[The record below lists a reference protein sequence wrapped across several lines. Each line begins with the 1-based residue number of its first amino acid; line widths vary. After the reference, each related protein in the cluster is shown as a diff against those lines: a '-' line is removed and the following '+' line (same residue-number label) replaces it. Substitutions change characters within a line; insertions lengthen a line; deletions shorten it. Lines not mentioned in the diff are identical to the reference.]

1 MTKIPVIII
10 TGFLGAGKTTLL
22 NHLINSDHGMRIAVL
37 VNDFGA
43 INIDAEL
50 IVGIEGEDTI
60 NLANGCICCT
70 IRGDLHQAALRIC
83 ERPDKPDYIIIE
95 TSGVS
100 DPLGVAQTFLYTDLA
115 NYTAV
120 DTILTLVDAAEFLNL
135 PAENEVLAMDQ
146 VGTADIVVLNKTD
159 LVDEAGL
166 ATVRQAINEIS
177 PAARIFETSY
187 GTVPLPLLFGHGTF
201 DPLRLATRSAHDVHV
216 HEDEDHNHDH
226 DHDHSLVF
234 HTWRYESERPFTL
247 NAIQTAIDQL
257 PPTIYRAKGMVY
269 VAEAPA
275 ERHILQVVGK
285 RASLSKGEGWGEQPP
300 ATRIVVIGAAG
311 GVNGEELTAVF
322 ERSLQQDQSSQ
333 TALSSVVNWVRS
345 LFTS

>member
-22 NHLINSDHGMRIAVL
+22 NHLINSNHGMRIAVL
-37 VNDFGA
+37 VNDFGS

-50 IVGIEGEDTI
+50 IVGVEGEDTI

-83 ERPDKPDYIIIE
+83 ERTDKPDYIIIE

-159 LVDEAGL
+159 LVDEVGL
-166 ATVRQAINEIS
+166 ATVRQAIHEIS

-201 DPLRLATRSAHDVHV
+201 DPLRLQERMVHDVHV
-216 HEDEDHNHDH
+216 HEGVVDHAHAPDH
-226 DHDHSLVF
+226 GLVF
-234 HTWRYESERPFTL
+234 DTCRYVSERPFTL

-257 PPTIYRAKGMVY
+257 PTTIYRAKGMVFLTD
-269 VAEAPA
+269 AP
-275 ERHILQVVGK
+275 EQRHILQVVGK
-285 RASLSKGEGWGEQPP
+285 RASISQGEAWGDQVS
-300 ATRIVVIGAAG
+300 ATRIVLIGAAN
-311 GVNGEELTAVF
+311 GVDAAEITAVF
-322 ERSLQQDQSSQ
+322 ERSLQQDQSPP
-333 TALSSVVNWVRS
+333 TGLSSVVNWVRS

>member
-22 NHLINSDHGMRIAVL
+22 NHLINSNHGMRIAVL
-37 VNDFGA
+37 VNDFGS

-50 IVGIEGEDTI
+50 IVGVEGEDTI

-83 ERPDKPDYIIIE
+83 ERTDKPDYIIIE

-159 LVDEAGL
+159 LVDEVGL
-166 ATVRQAINEIS
+166 ATVRQAIHEIS

-201 DPLRLATRSAHDVHV
+201 DPLRLQERMVHDVHV
-216 HEDEDHNHDH
+216 HEGVVDHAHAPDH
-226 DHDHSLVF
+226 GVVF
-234 HTWRYESERPFTL
+234 DTCRYVSERPFTL

-257 PPTIYRAKGMVY
+257 PTTIYRAKGMVFLTD
-269 VAEAPA
+269 AP
-275 ERHILQVVGK
+275 EQRHILQVVGK
-285 RASLSKGEGWGEQPP
+285 RASISQGEAWGDQVS
-300 ATRIVVIGAAG
+300 ATRIVLIGAAN
-311 GVNGEELTAVF
+311 GVDAAEITAVF
-322 ERSLQQDQSSQ
+322 ERSLQQDQSPP
-333 TALSSVVNWVRS
+333 TGLSSVVNWVRS

>member
-22 NHLINSDHGMRIAVL
+22 NHLINSNHGMRIAVL
-37 VNDFGA
+37 VNDFGS

-50 IVGIEGEDTI
+50 IVGVEGEDTI

-83 ERPDKPDYIIIE
+83 ERTDKPDYIIIE

-159 LVDEAGL
+159 LVDEVGL
-166 ATVRQAINEIS
+166 ATVRQAIHEIS

-201 DPLRLATRSAHDVHV
+201 DPLRLQERMVHDVHV
-216 HEDEDHNHDH
+216 HEGVVDHAHAPDH
-226 DHDHSLVF
+226 GVVF
-234 HTWRYESERPFTL
+234 DTCRYVSERPFTL

-257 PPTIYRAKGMVY
+257 PTTIYRAKGMVFLTD
-269 VAEAPA
+269 APQQ
-275 ERHILQVVGK
+275 RHILQVVGK
-285 RASLSKGEGWGEQPP
+285 RASISQGEAWGDQVP
-300 ATRIVVIGAAG
+300 ATRIVLIGAAN
-311 GVNGEELTAVF
+311 GVDAAEITAVF
-322 ERSLQQDQSSQ
+322 ERSLQQDQSPP
-333 TALSSVVNWVRS
+333 TGLSSVVNWVRS

>member
-1 MTKIPVIII
+1 MAKIPVIII

-22 NHLINSDHGMRIAVL
+22 NHLINSDHGMKIAVL
-37 VNDFGA
+37 VNDFGS

-50 IVGIEGEDTI
+50 IVGVEGEDTI

-83 ERPDKPDYIIIE
+83 QRVDRPDYIIIE

-159 LVDEAGL
+159 LVDETGL

-177 PAARIFETSY
+177 PGARIFETSY
-187 GTVPLPLLFGHGTF
+187 GEVPLPLLFGQGAF
-201 DPLRLATRSAHDVHV
+201 DTLRLQGREVHDVHV
-216 HEDEDHNHDH
+216 HEGAVAHSHAADHG
-226 DHDHSLVF
+226 LVF
-234 HTWRYESERPFTL
+234 DTCRYESEQPFSL
-247 NAIQTAIDQL
+247 DAIQTAVDQL
-257 PPTIYRAKGMVY
+257 PVTVYRAKGMVY
-269 VAEAPA
+269 LTESP
-275 ERHILQVVGK
+275 EKRHILQVVGK
-285 RASLSKGEGWGEQPP
+285 RASISQGEAWGTQPP
-300 ATRIVVIGAAG
+300 ATRIVLIGSAN
-311 GVNGEELTAVF
+311 GVDEAEITAVF
-322 ERSLQQDQSSQ
+322 ERSLQQSQSEPSPLG
-333 TALSSVVNWVRS
+333 TAVDWVRS
-345 LFTS
+345 LFGAK